1 MKKLLLGLFTVL
13 AGISANAQLADGSDA
28 PDFTATDINGVEHT
42 LSEYLAQGKTVI
54 IDISATWCGPCWNY
68 HGTGALEDIYY
79 SYGEGGSDEI
89 VVLFIEGDP
98 GTSVSSIY
106 GVNVPGDNGTTQ
118 GDWTK
123 GSPYPIIDDTDGD
136 ISDAYEIAYFPTV
149 YRICPDG
156 KTKELTQPTRAQIKS
171 SVNSGCGTLTGVT
184 NNVLTSTSDIRVCSA
199 GDSGV
204 VKATVKNYG
213 TNSIPAATVTLKQG
227 STVLGTQT
235 TSGSMAAF
243 ASKTVTFDAVEFD
256 PALEYTVEVTDVNGN
271 TPSIA
276 ANAVAGFDVLS
287 PTTGNNTLTINVY
300 TDNYPSEISWKIF
313 NSSNEIV
320 AEGGPYEPGTDDQWF
335 GGGPDAN
342 TVKTTEVVVPGSSTE
357 CYKVELYDAFSDG
370 WSLGATQHGIEVIDA
385 DNDVI
390 FEQSVANFGSTLS
403 VPAAF
408 KTSGLLANPVAEA
421 RKFALY
427 PNPTTGVINFSTEEA
442 VNVSIIDVT
451 GKTVFTATNINDGQ
465 SINLGS
471 LQKGIYIAQIKGETT
486 QRTEK
491 VVIN

>member
-235 TSGSMAAF
+235 TSGSMAAY
-243 ASKTVTFDAVEFD
+243 ATKTVTFDAVEFD
-256 PALEYTVEVTDVNGN
+256 PSLEYSVEVTDVNGN
-271 TPSIA
+271 APSIV
-276 ANAVAGFDVLS
+276 ANAVAGFDVFT
-287 PTTGNNTLTINVY
+287 PNTGTNNIVVNLY

-313 NSSNEIV
+313 DSNNEVV
-320 AEGGPYEPGTDDQWF
+320 AEGGPYQAGTDDQWG

-342 TVKTTEVVVPGSSTE
+342 TVKTSTVE
-357 CYKVELYDAFSDG
+357 LSATDCYKVELYDSFGDG
-370 WSLGATQHGIEVIDA
+370 WSLGSTQHGIEIIDGYEE
-385 DNDVI
+385 VV

-403 VPAAF
+403 VSAAF
-408 KTSGLLANPVAEA
+408 KTNGTTDATTVEA

-486 QRTEK
+486 QKTEK